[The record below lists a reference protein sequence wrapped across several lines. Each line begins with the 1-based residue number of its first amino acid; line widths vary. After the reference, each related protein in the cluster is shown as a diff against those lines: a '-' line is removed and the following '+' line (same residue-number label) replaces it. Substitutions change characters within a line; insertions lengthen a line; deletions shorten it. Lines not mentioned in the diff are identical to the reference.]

1 MYMARAS
8 MRNKVV
14 TLYLPTEADVK
25 RWQALAKT
33 KRCSLSR
40 WTFELVELA
49 LENRPPPGPTT
60 DTDELN
66 RLRKENSDLKT
77 EIDQIKQ
84 LNYSLRLSQA
94 ASAYLATHE
103 ALTFEQKVK
112 ATLQKGGI
120 WNGEKLGKELGLDL
134 MTGQQDFQKLNRL
147 LRRLIDEEVVE
158 EVGHGGFRWKAK
170 S

>member
-1 MYMARAS
+1 
-8 MRNKVV
+8 
-14 TLYLPTEADVK
+14 VK
-25 RWQALAKT
+25 RWQALAKA
-33 KRCSLSR
+33 KSCSLSR

-77 EIDQIKQ
+77 EIEQIKQ
-84 LNYSLRLSQA
+84 LNYSLKLSNA
-94 ASAYLATHE
+94 ANAFLATHE
-103 ALTFEQKVK
+103 ALTLEQKVK
-112 ATLQKGGI
+112 VALQKRGI
-120 WNGEKLGKELGLDL
+120 WNGEKLGKELGIDL

-147 LRRLIDEEVVE
+147 LRRLIDEEVIE
-158 EVGHGGFRWKAK
+158 EVGRGDFRWKGK